1 MEKTLVLVKPDGVQR
16 GLIGDVVGRL
26 ERRGLKVVAMK
37 MLWMDMDLAKRHYAV
52 HEGKP
57 FFGELVDYII
67 SGPIV
72 AMVIAG
78 EQAVAVVR
86 QTMGVTDPAKASAGT
101 IRGDLALTIRY
112 NIVHGSDSAEN
123 AAREI
128 ALFFRPDEI
137 CDYKRDA
144 DRWIGG
150 F

>member
-16 GLIGDVVGRL
+16 GLIGEVTSRF
-26 ERRGLKVVAMK
+26 EKRGLKVMAMK
-37 MLWMDMDLAKRHYAV
+37 MLHMDMSLAKRHYAV

-57 FFGELVDYII
+57 FFKELVDYII

-86 QTMGVTDPAKASAGT
+86 QTMGVTDPAKAGGGT

-123 AAREI
+123 AVKEI
-128 ALFFRPDEI
+128 SLFFAPDEI
-137 CDYKRDA
+137 CDYKRDV
-144 DRWIGG
+144 DKWIGG

>member
-16 GLIGDVVGRL
+16 GLIGDVVSRL

-37 MLWMDMDLAKRHYAV
+37 MLQMDMGLAKRHYAV

-57 FFGELVDYII
+57 FFEELVDYIT

-72 AMVIAG
+72 AMVISG
-78 EQAVAVVR
+78 EQAVTVVR
-86 QTMGVTDPAKASAGT
+86 QTMGATDPVKASGGT

-112 NIVHGSDSAEN
+112 NIVHGSDSVEN
-123 AAREI
+123 AAKEI
-128 ALFFRPDEI
+128 DLFFTPGEM
-137 CDYKRDA
+137 CDYSRDA
-144 DRWIGG
+144 DKWIGG